1 MLVTTQ
7 VVLWGFEGEN
17 ELSSYKCCFKT
28 CNFKNCHIKILVIK
42 KLFLIFFYNFV
53 KTTAKISFW
62 FFYAKTTILNRK
74 RADVKGAV
82 IIVSNHPATMM
93 DPLNVCTRV
102 PRMVNFLA
110 NASMFKTK
118 FGNWFFGTFFCIP
131 VERYKDTGGK
141 PLNNDKAFEK
151 AIAHL
156 SKGKM
161 LFMCPEGTSHSERH
175 LRQIKTGCGRI
186 AMATAK
192 ANDSKLNLR
201 ILPVGLT
208 YADGTA
214 FRDRVVVNFGNMI
227 QVADFQKLTTSEAF
241 DDVKKLTEEISN
253 RLGELM
259 INARDKAEDL
269 FIKKLEA
276 IQQTE
281 HPLQE
286 EKHFF
291 RVKNLIKNFH
301 EAQEKNSTALTAFSE
316 KVNTYFQQLTTIKS
330 SDRAFKNSKNS
341 LLDWLIL
348 IVGFPFF
355 LFGYLSHFFP
365 TFFPKHVN
373 NRFNS
378 SAAFAPTFKSMTGL
392 ITFPLFYFLQTLL
405 VHFIF
410 GNGWITLAYFLLI
423 IPFGLVAEQYM
434 NFWKIVKER
443 QNAAN
448 FKKKNPDLSAQCQQM
463 RKEILERLM
472 QLSY

>member
-1 MLVTTQ
+1 M
-7 VVLWGFEGEN
+7 
-17 ELSSYKCCFKT
+17 
-28 CNFKNCHIKILVIK
+28 IK

-53 KTTAKISFW
+53 KTIAKIAFW

-74 RADVKGAV
+74 RAKVEGAV

-110 NASMFKTK
+110 NSGMFKTK
-118 FGNWFFGTFFCIP
+118 FGNWFFSTFYCIP

-161 LFMCPEGTSHSERH
+161 LFMCPEGTSYSERH
-175 LRQIKTGCGRI
+175 LRKIKTGCGRI

-192 ANDSKLNLR
+192 AHDFKLNLR

-208 YADGTA
+208 YSDGTT
-214 FRDRVVVNFGNMI
+214 FRDKVVVNFGKMI
-227 QVADFQKLTTSEAF
+227 QVADFQKNAANETFE
-241 DDVKKLTEEISN
+241 DVKKLTEEVSN

-281 HPLQE
+281 NPLKE
-286 EKHFF
+286 DKHFF

-301 EAQEKNSTALTAFSE
+301 EAQEKNSTALTVFSE
-316 KVNTYFQQLTTIKS
+316 KVNTYFQQLTTIDS
-330 SDRAFKNSKNS
+330 SDQAFKNSKNS
-341 LLDWLIL
+341 FFDWLIL
-348 IVGFPFF
+348 IIGFPFF
-355 LFGYLSHFFP
+355 LFGYLSHFLP
-365 TFFPKHVN
+365 TIFPKYVN

-378 SAAFAPTFKSMTGL
+378 SDAFAPTFKSMTGL
-392 ITFPLFYFLQTLL
+392 VTFPLFYFLQTLL
-405 VHFIF
+405 VHLIV

-423 IPFGLVAEQYM
+423 IPLGLVAEKYM
-434 NFWKIVKER
+434 IFWKTVKER
-443 QNAAN
+443 RNAAN
-448 FKKKNPDLSAQCQQM
+448 FKKKNPDLSAQFQQM
-463 RKEILERLM
+463 RAEILERLI